1 MEKFWQDARNMEQE
15 IIEIR
20 RDFHKY
26 AESGWTEFRTASIIY
41 KELSK
46 LGFEV
51 SCGDEVIDENSMM
64 GVPENKI
71 LAECEQ
77 RAISEG
83 ADSNLV
89 RKMAGGKTGVM
100 GVMHFARPG
109 RIVALRFD
117 MDANDVCE
125 TTDSSEHRPGKLQ
138 FNSIHE
144 NVMHACG
151 HDGHVAI
158 GIGIARIIAQ
168 NKDEFSGTIKLI
180 FQPAEEGVRG
190 AKAMVA
196 KGIVDDV
203 DYFFGFHLG
212 VSTTRNGLIAAMTD
226 GFLATTKLDANF
238 KGLSAHAGAAPQ
250 RGKNALLAAAQASIS
265 LHTISRHGRGASR
278 INVGTIDGGTGRN
291 ILPDVATIKL
301 ETRGATTVINNFM
314 VSEAKRMI
322 QAAADM
328 YDVEVEI
335 KDMGEASSCVLDLPF
350 GEEVHD
356 ILSKS
361 GKYREIM
368 KTVTLGGSEDCAY
381 FMERVQ
387 AYGGQAIY
395 MMLGSEIKAGHHSSK
410 FDFDEKVLA
419 ESAGTMAYLAQKFLA
434 K

>member
-15 IIEIR
+15 IIDFR

-51 SCGDEVIDENSMM
+51 FCGNEVIDESSMM
-64 GVPENKI
+64 GVPAMKI
-71 LAECEQ
+71 LTECEQ

-89 RKMAGGKTGVM
+89 RKMSGGKTGVM
-100 GVMHFARPG
+100 GVMKFSNPG

-117 MDANDVCE
+117 MDANDVSE
-125 TTDSSEHRPGKLQ
+125 TTDSKHRPCSLQ

-158 GIGIARIIAQ
+158 GLGIAKIIAQ
-168 NKDEFSGTIKLI
+168 NKDEFCGTVKLI

-226 GFLATTKLDANF
+226 GFLATTKLDASF

-278 INVGTIDGGTGRN
+278 INVGTIDAGTGRN

-301 ETRGATTVINNFM
+301 ETRGATTDINNFM
-314 VSEAKRMI
+314 VTEAKRMI
-322 QAAADM
+322 KAAADL

-350 GEEVHD
+350 GEEVHE

-368 KTVTLGGSEDCAY
+368 KNVTLGGSEDCAY

-387 AYGGQAIY
+387 SYGGQAIY
-395 MMLGSEIKAGHHSSK
+395 MMLGSELKAGHHSSK

-419 ESAGTMAYLAQKFLA
+419 ESAGTMAHLAQKFLA